1 MSTIDV
7 AAEIDIDAAPA
18 DIAAIM
24 FDPAREP
31 EWMTAVK
38 AVTVIDPALAVGA
51 RVEHR
56 GSFLGREIAWT
67 TEVARFHFPHV
78 LALRISDGPFV
89 GLVRYEIQ
97 RVSSGGSRAAIHTT
111 GEPGRFGF
119 LPAGLVT
126 APMRKAM
133 NGDLA
138 RLKTI
143 VEAR

>member
-7 AAEIDIDAAPA
+7 AAEIDINAAPA
-18 DIAAIM
+18 DIAAVM

-31 EWMTAVK
+31 EWMTTVK

-67 TEVARFHFPHV
+67 TEVERFHFPHV

-97 RVSSGGSRAAIHTT
+97 RVATGGSRAAIRTT

-119 LPAGLVT
+119 LPTGLVT

-133 NGDLA
+133 NADLA
-138 RLKTI
+138 RLKTL